1 MKIELKHITIKDLY
15 EGYEDKKEDGVV
27 GYGGKLDI
35 RPPFQREF
43 VYNDTQRDAVINSI
57 TNGFPLNVMYWAVRK
72 DGTYEIIDGQQR
84 TISACQYLASDFS
97 VKIGSFTDNRAFH
110 NLQKDEQTQ
119 ILDYELTVYLCEGTD
134 TEKLEW
140 FKIINIAG
148 AVLTNQELKNAVY
161 SGSWVTDAKK
171 YFSKTGC
178 YAYNIGSDYMNG
190 SAIRQD
196 YLETTIKWINSG
208 DIDGYMS
215 KHQKDKDAIALKEY
229 LTNVIEWAEETFPN
243 KRKKL
248 MKGQD
253 WGTLYN
259 SYKDKTFD
267 TDDLEEKIKELI
279 LDDDVTNKKGIY
291 PYLLT
296 GKEKH
301 LSIRTF
307 TENMKLK
314 VHEKQNRKCIV
325 CKKEFGISEMEA
337 DHIDPWHKGG
347 KTNEE
352 NCQMLCKEDNRRK
365 SGK

>member
-1 MKIELKHITIKDLY
+1 MLKIILKKCFYYFLY
-15 EGYEDKKEDGVV
+15 Y
-27 GYGGKLDI
+27 
-35 RPPFQREF
+35 
-43 VYNDTQRDAVINSI
+43 
-57 TNGFPLNVMYWAVRK
+57 
-72 DGTYEIIDGQQR
+72 
-84 TISACQYLASDFS
+84 
-97 VKIGSFTDNRAFH
+97 NRAFH
-110 NLQKDEQTQ
+110 NLQKDEQKQ
-119 ILDYELTVYLCEGTD
+119 VLDYELTVYLCEGTD

-148 AVLTNQELKNAVY
+148 SVLTNQELKNAVY

-171 YFSKTGC
+171 YFSKRTC
-178 YAYNIGSDYMNG
+178 YAKNIGEDYMTG

-196 YLETTIKWINSG
+196 YLETTIKWINNG

-215 KHQKDKDAIALKEY
+215 KHQNDKDAIALKEY
-229 LTNVIEWAEETFPN
+229 LTNIIEWVEEIFPN

-259 SYKDKTFD
+259 SYKDETFD
-267 TDDLEEKIKELI
+267 SDDLEEKIKELI

-314 VHEKQNRKCIV
+314 VYEKQGHKCKISG
-325 CKKEFGISEMEA
+325 KKMDISEMEA
-337 DHIDPWHKGG
+337 DHITPWHEGG
-347 KTNEE
+347 KTNED
-352 NCQMLCKEDNRRK
+352 NCQMISKEENRRK